1 MKAENDIPVDKPVS
15 STTSLHED
23 KIQSINHVKV
33 TELSTIGENKLETSG
48 AREYILESSL
58 EASNLDTSK
67 AGEYSLESSLD
78 MSNLGTS
85 EAGEYTLES
94 SLEANIWDASGE
106 DKIVVS
112 INEHTGSRSEANIE
126 QEEEGVVPAINKN
139 KDDSFR
145 GSGDTVLSPNAKKF
159 LEKVPY

>member
-1 MKAENDIPVDKPVS
+1 MKAENDIPVHKPVS

-33 TELSTIGENKLETSG
+33 SELSTIGERNLETSR
-48 AREYILESSL
+48 ASEYSLESSL
-58 EASNLDTSK
+58 EASNLETSK

-78 MSNLGTS
+78 MSNLETS

-94 SLEANIWDASGE
+94 SLEANIWDASEE
-106 DKIVVS
+106 DKIVS

-126 QEEEGVVPAINKN
+126 QGEDSVVPAINKN

>member
-1 MKAENDIPVDKPVS
+1 MKAEKDIPPVNKPVS

-33 TELSTIGENKLETSG
+33 TELSTIGEKNLETSG
-48 AREYILESSL
+48 AGEYTLESSL
-58 EASNLDTSK
+58 EASNLETSK

-85 EAGEYTLES
+85 EAGDYTLES
-94 SLEANIWDASGE
+94 SLEANI
-106 DKIVVS
+106 
-112 INEHTGSRSEANIE
+112 E
-126 QEEEGVVPAINKN
+126 QGEEGVVPAINKN

-159 LEKVPY
+159 LEKVPSSYF

>member
-1 MKAENDIPVDKPVS
+1 MKAENDIPADKPVS

-33 TELSTIGENKLETSG
+33 TELSTIGENNLETSG
-48 AREYILESSL
+48 AGEYTLESSL
-58 EASNLDTSK
+58 EDCNLETSK

-78 MSNLGTS
+78 MSNLETR

-94 SLEANIWDASGE
+94 SLEANIEQGE
-106 DKIVVS
+106 ES
-112 INEHTGSRSEANIE
+112 
-126 QEEEGVVPAINKN
+126 VVPDINKN

-159 LEKVPY
+159 LEKVPYSYF